1 MFEKVSFCISSVFG
15 FLFNLTLVY
24 KLKNFIPKKTKE
36 YLPEEHHRK
45 ISNFGG
51 VAIIV
56 SLLISLLISHS
67 YLDKNLVYI
76 FLLSLIPF
84 ALVGFL
90 DDYKKLFD
98 PEGLKEKHKLI
109 LQVIF
114 SSILGVVILLKKKY
128 HTLDLVFLKIN
139 LSSFSFLVYYLI
151 TSIIFLNA
159 FNFID
164 GIDGLAASLAII
176 LLLLLFAFTGK
187 YEYLVVISVLLSFLF
202 FNFPPAKIF
211 MGDTGSLAIGA
222 LLLASFVYFS
232 LEKVLLISGFIIF
245 FEFLS
250 VVLQRYYFKLTR
262 KIFGKGRRI
271 FKMAPFHH
279 HLEKCQVPQ
288 TKILGSF
295 VVLTAFF
302 SLISYFIFH
311 P

>member
-1 MFEKVSFCISSVFG
+1 MFGKISFCISSIFG
-15 FLFNLTLVY
+15 FLFNLILAY
-24 KLKNFIPKKTKE
+24 KLKDFVPKKTKE
-36 YLPEEHHRK
+36 YLPKEHHRK
-45 ISNFGG
+45 VSNFGG
-51 VAIIV
+51 IAFI
-56 SLLISLLISHS
+56 ISLLIALLISYS
-67 YLDKNLVYI
+67 YLDKNLIYI
-76 FLLSLIPF
+76 FLFSLIPF
-84 ALVGFL
+84 AFIGFL

-114 SSILGVVILLKKKY
+114 SLILGGVILLKKKC
-128 HTLDLVFLKIN
+128 HVLDLVFFKIN
-139 LSSFSFLVYYLI
+139 LSGLSFLVYYLI
-151 TSIIFLNA
+151 FSIIFLNA

-176 LLLLLFAFTGK
+176 LFLVLFAFTGK

-262 KIFGKGRRI
+262 KIFGEGRRI

-279 HLEKCQVPQ
+279 HLEKCEIPQ

-302 SLISYFIFH
+302 SLISYLIFY
-311 P
+311 

>member
-1 MFEKVSFCISSVFG
+1 MFGKISFCISSIFG
-15 FLFNLTLVY
+15 FLFNLILAY
-24 KLKNFIPKKTKE
+24 KLKDFVPKKTKE
-36 YLPEEHHRK
+36 YLPKEHHRK
-45 ISNFGG
+45 VSNFGG
-51 VAIIV
+51 IAFIISLLVA
-56 SLLISLLISHS
+56 LLISYS
-67 YLDKNLVYI
+67 YLDKNLIYI
-76 FLLSLIPF
+76 FLFSLIPF
-84 ALVGFL
+84 AFIGFL

-114 SSILGVVILLKKKY
+114 SLILGGVILLKKKY
-128 HTLDLVFLKIN
+128 HILDLVFFKIN
-139 LSSFSFLVYYLI
+139 LSGLSFLVYYLI
-151 TSIIFLNA
+151 FSIIFLNA

-176 LLLLLFAFTGK
+176 LFLLLFAFTGK

-250 VVLQRYYFKLTR
+250 VVLQRYYFKFTR
-262 KIFGKGRRI
+262 KIFGEGRRI

-279 HLEKCQVPQ
+279 HLEKCEIPQ

-302 SLISYFIFH
+302 SLISYLIFY
-311 P
+311 

>member
-1 MFEKVSFCISSVFG
+1 
-15 FLFNLTLVY
+15 L
-24 KLKNFIPKKTKE
+24 
-36 YLPEEHHRK
+36 
-45 ISNFGG
+45 GG
-51 VAIIV
+51 V
-56 SLLISLLISHS
+56 
-67 YLDKNLVYI
+67 
-76 FLLSLIPF
+76 
-84 ALVGFL
+84 
-90 DDYKKLFD
+90 LF
-98 PEGLKEKHKLI
+98 
-109 LQVIF
+109 
-114 SSILGVVILLKKKY
+114 LKKKY
-128 HTLDLVFLKIN
+128 HILDLVFLKIN
-139 LSSFSFLVYYLI
+139 LSGLSFLVYYLI
-151 TSIIFLNA
+151 FSIIFLNA

-176 LLLLLFAFTGK
+176 LFLLLFAFTGK

-250 VVLQRYYFKLTR
+250 VVLQRYYFKFTR
-262 KIFGKGRRI
+262 KIFGEGRRI

-279 HLEKCQVPQ
+279 HLEKCEIPQ

-302 SLISYFIFH
+302 SLISYLIFY
-311 P
+311 